1 MSSNRQAE
9 EQSYV
14 EAVGIV
20 FEQGG
25 LPRMAGRIL
34 GWLSISDSPHQ
45 TTHELAEALMAST
58 GSISTMTRFLIQLGL
73 IERMSLP
80 GQRCDYFRIKLGAS
94 HRMLK
99 DSLSQT
105 TAFRQLMERGLGL
118 TRGKAH
124 ANRQWLEEMRNM
136 YAFFEKEVP
145 AMLERWEKEREV
157 SKLKAR

>member
-1 MSSNRQAE
+1 MSNNLQAE

-20 FEQGG
+20 FEQSG

-45 TTHELAEALMAST
+45 TTRELAEALMAST
-58 GSISTMTRFLIQLGL
+58 GSISTMTRFLIRLGL

-80 GQRCDYFRIKLGAS
+80 GQRRDYFHIKLGAS

-99 DSLSQT
+99 DSMTQT
-105 TAFRQLMERGLGL
+105 TAFRQLMERGLEI
-118 TRGKAH
+118 TKGKASV
-124 ANRQWLEEMRNM
+124 NRQWLEEMRNM
-136 YAFFEKEVP
+136 YAFFEQEFP
-145 AMLERWEKEREV
+145 AMLERWEKEREG
-157 SKLKAR
+157 SKLKVK